1 VIALRIPVI
10 TLVLAAIAIPV
21 ELRPLGRAT
30 LGFSIQAQD
39 VAENIAGFA
48 AVGVV
53 LADLGFFR
61 ATMLG
66 ALISIFA
73 EGSQFFM
80 VHRDPS
86 AVDIVSNTIGTML
99 GAFIGMRWSLHSPG
113 LTVGKWK
120 AWLATAM
127 AAALIFGI
135 WASSGDAVNPRG
147 VTSPG
152 ALEASWNFDEGSG
165 RLALDSSGH
174 TLHGLFHNQPRR
186 VAGVRGGAVTFDGVK
201 DYIDAGHSRAFR
213 LAGSMT
219 ISAWINSIS
228 FPGDDAAIVSQF
240 QNGSGYQL
248 DTTVDK
254 GIRGVG
260 FKLTNSCGDLMARYG
275 ATPLV
280 TGVWYHVAGV
290 YDAEART
297 LDVYLNGKPD
307 NGVLLGTVTGRQH
320 SSRSAVYIGRRS
332 DLDGFGFAGSIDDV
346 RVYSFALTSQEVVA
360 DMRGKVIQ
368 HATARN
374 SGRRP
379 GGREPACEVLSEY
392 EDSKIPL
399 AAAMI
404 GVLVA
409 IACIG
414 FRPSGGTWTC
424 LVASYAAGLLLL
436 PLMAPS
442 MPLLSRWM
450 MPLVSL
456 AGGVSIAA
464 SIRSPNIRPSS

>member
-1 VIALRIPVI
+1 M
-10 TLVLAAIAIPV
+10 LVLAAIAIPV

-30 LGFSIQAQD
+30 LGFSIGALD
-39 VAENIAGFA
+39 VAENIAGFG

-53 LADLGFFR
+53 LAELGFLR

-66 ALISIFA
+66 ALISILA

-86 AVDIVSNTIGTML
+86 AIDVVSNTVGTMV

-113 LTVGKWK
+113 LRIGKWK
-120 AWLATAM
+120 AGLATAM

-152 ALEASWNFDEGSG
+152 ALEAYWKLDEGSG

-174 TLHGLFHNQPRR
+174 KLHGLFRNQPRR
-186 VAGVRGGAVTFDGVK
+186 VAGVRGGAVTFDGVR
-201 DYIDAGHSRAFR
+201 DYIDAGHSSAFR

-219 ISAWINSIS
+219 ISAWINSS
-228 FPGDDAAIVSQF
+228 FFPKDDAAIVSQF
-240 QNGSGYQL
+240 QNGFGYQL

-254 GIRGVG
+254 GIRGIG

-275 ATPLV
+275 AAPLA
-280 TGVWYHVAGV
+280 TGLWYHVAGV

-307 NGVLLGTVTGRQH
+307 NGILAGTVTGRQH
-320 SSRSAVYIGRRS
+320 SSRSALYIGRRS
-332 DLDGFGFAGSIDDV
+332 DLDGFGFAGSIDEV
-346 RVYSFALTSQEVVA
+346 RIYSFALSNEEIVA
-360 DMRGKVIQ
+360 DMHGEVIQ
-368 HATARN
+368 HTAARN
-374 SGRRP
+374 SEGHPGR
-379 GGREPACEVLSEY
+379 REPACAVSSEY
-392 EDSKIPL
+392 GDSKIPL
-399 AAAMI
+399 AAAMV

-409 IACIG
+409 IGCIG
-414 FRPSGGTWTC
+414 FWPSGGTWTC

-450 MPLVSL
+450 MPLVSF
-456 AGGVSIAA
+456 AGGVAIAA
-464 SIRSPNIRPSS
+464 SLRR